1 MKLLNLL
8 FITSPTFLDDYIEIY
23 GLEKTKLV
31 KIFTENGV
39 NPVFKHKNLKKL
51 KLRIKILRLI
61 KRQTLGNIHGI
72 KRSKK
77 NLLKIYEFLWKIRS
91 FKGLRHKLHLPA
103 RGQRSKTNGRTKK
116 NILLNL

>member
-39 NPVFKHKNLKKL
+39 NPVFKHKNLN
-51 KLRIKILRLI
+51 IKII
-61 KRQTLGNIHGI
+61 C
-72 KRSKK
+72 
-77 NLLKIYEFLWKIRS
+77 FLFI
-91 FKGLRHKLHLPA
+91 F
-103 RGQRSKTNGRTKK
+103 
-116 NILLNL
+116 